1 MRPANVAAPGYFD
14 SGRVAQRIRETAM
27 SKGIGQDAAAR
38 EIAGDVPLGRIG
50 AASELADLVAF
61 LASPRAAYITG
72 ATVTADGGASRSLF

>member
-1 MRPANVAAPGYFD
+1 MNVAAPGYFD

-27 SKGIGQDAAAR
+27 SKGIGQDAAAH

-50 AASELADLVAF
+50 APSELADLVAF
-61 LASPRAAYITG
+61 LASPSAAYITG